1 MVAEESK
8 LLSNL
13 DDQIYPTSEFNE
25 IMNSCQNMSS
35 SEMSDYAYNYIREQ
49 EISETDQ

>member
-1 MVAEESK
+1 MEESK

-13 DDQIYPTSEFNE
+13 DDHIYPTSEFNE
-25 IMNSCQNMSS
+25 FMNSCQNMSS
-35 SEMSDYAYNYIREQ
+35 SEISDYAYDYIKEL